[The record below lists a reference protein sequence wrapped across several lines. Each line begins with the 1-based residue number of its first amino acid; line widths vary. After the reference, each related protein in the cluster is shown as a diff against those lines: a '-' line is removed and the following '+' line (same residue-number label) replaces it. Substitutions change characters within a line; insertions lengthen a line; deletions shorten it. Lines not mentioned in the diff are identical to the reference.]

1 MAKVEVMENILGAND
16 QLAMQNRQ
24 LLDEKGVF
32 LVNFMASPG
41 AGKTSAILRTIEDL
55 KGAIR
60 CGVIEGD
67 VASSVDADKVA
78 AAGIPVV
85 QINTGGGCHLDAPM
99 IRGALERLP
108 LDELNLIM
116 VENVGNLI
124 CPVGFKLGEHL
135 RIMVASVPEGHDKP
149 CKYPSIFTQVEAII
163 LNKIDLLPLV
173 DFDMEDYHRLV
184 RGLNATAPVFL
195 VSATV
200 GDGFEEWTSWLK
212 GRWEGFKADL
222 EGKDLASGAP

>member
-1 MAKVEVMENILGAND
+1 MEDILGAND
-16 QLAMQNRQ
+16 QLASQNRQ
-24 LLDEKGVF
+24 LLDEKGVY

-41 AGKTSAILRTIEDL
+41 AGKTTTILRTIRDL
-55 KGAIR
+55 EGTIR

-99 IRGALERLP
+99 IQGALERLP
-108 LDELNLIM
+108 LDELDLVM

-135 RIMVASVPEGHDKP
+135 QIMVASVPEGHDKP
-149 CKYPSIFTQVEAII
+149 YKYPSIFTQVKAVV

-173 DFDMEDYHRLV
+173 DFDLPAYRRLV
-184 RGLNATAPVFL
+184 SGLNAAAPVFP
-195 VSATV
+195 VSATS
-200 GDGFEEWTSWLK
+200 GDGFQDWSSWLRT
-212 GRWEGFKADL
+212 RWKSFQAD
-222 EGKDLASGAP
+222 SGQRNEVK